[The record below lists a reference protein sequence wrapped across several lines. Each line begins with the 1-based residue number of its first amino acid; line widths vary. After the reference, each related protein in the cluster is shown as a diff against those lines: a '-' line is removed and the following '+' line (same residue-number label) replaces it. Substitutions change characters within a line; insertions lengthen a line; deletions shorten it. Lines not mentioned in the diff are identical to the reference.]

1 VQWAHN
7 PSKGCETSA
16 LRAPEG
22 PSGSG

>member
-7 PSKGCETSA
+7 PSQGCETSA